1 MKATI
6 LLLVF
11 SMLPLTPVAAVESN
25 SPALVPVMS
34 FFADYNRHDVQGA
47 SALFDQD
54 LSVTDAFPLFR
65 GREKNAFT
73 EWMSDLDSYN
83 NSNRYTD

>member
-6 LLLVF
+6 LLVVSILA
-11 SMLPLTPVAAVESN
+11 LIPVAAVESN
-25 SPALVPVMS
+25 SRALAPVTT
-34 FFADYNRHDVQGA
+34 FFAAYNRHDIHAA

-65 GREKNAFT
+65 GREKHAFT